1 MNAMRTGWMPAEFF
15 VPLDG
20 RTPVGAV
27 QNLQKGDFV
36 PRGSALSVTH
46 PKPDVLSMVHAEGCS
61 VALLVERTRVAAGA
75 GRIPKQAEPYEQIR
89 QRKPLFAERDRVLH
103 QGSLG
108 GCKKKQLTSGNR
120 RRRR

>member
-1 MNAMRTGWMPAEFF
+1 MEAVGKLDHGLFWGSWDRPGGFQPRWMNAMRTGWMPAEFF

-46 PKPDVLSMVHAEGCS
+46 PKPDVLSVVHAEGCT

-75 GRIPKQAEPYEQIR
+75 GRIPKQA
-89 QRKPLFAERDRVLH
+89 
-103 QGSLG
+103 
-108 GCKKKQLTSGNR
+108 
-120 RRRR
+120 